1 MIGSLELR
9 FSLMSWFNSPLR
21 VAVEDLLFIVGPSL
35 QHFSNDDSFE
45 EDSPEQPYD
54 PDSMLNI
61 FNGSLRI
68 HKRPRDF
75 TRLEDSMKI

>member
-21 VAVEDLLFIVGPSL
+21 VTVEDLLFIVGPSL